1 MPTLA
6 KCKFT
11 GVDQNATKKLCY
23 FIQFKSASK
32 MNESTY
38 TGLGPTF
45 FRSNWI
51 RSSFLSCYSLLSMNS
66 LF

>member
-51 RSSFLSCYSLLSMNS
+51 RSSF
-66 LF
+66 